1 MFTQENDKYSTWRIA
16 GVLVVFLSLGPVSA
30 YAADPTPDI
39 LAGPAPGP
47 CAEQAAGAD
56 YVSGVDAAGNP
67 IMPAEGPGTTQ
78 AMGDGRVL
86 VTVPQA
92 HGRDVSVPV
101 DLAELSPPA
110 CKPATPP
117 AHR

>member
-1 MFTQENDKYSTWRIA
+1 MLAQENDKYSTWRIWQ
-16 GVLVVFLSLGPVSA
+16 VLIVFAVLGPTTA
-30 YAADPTPDI
+30 FAEAPDPI

-56 YVSGVDAAGNP
+56 YVSGIDAAGNP
-67 IMPAEGPGTTQ
+67 VTPAEGPGTTG

-86 VTVPQA
+86 VTVPRP

-110 CKPATPP
+110 CKPASPP
-117 AHR
+117 ARR